1 VSEIT
6 KNDPAPVSQRTAAQT
21 DRPEI
26 EREMPR
32 LVWMVLNDGRSVVAG
47 CGTTTTDILDQVFE
61 RRDAMLVLTSDD
73 GIEHI
78 ASAAVRNYVVFDSKS
93 QIPPA
98 TSIYRLVHV

>member
-6 KNDPAPVSQRTAAQT
+6 AAPAVP
-21 DRPEI
+21 PKI

-47 CGTTTTDILDQVFE
+47 CGTTATAVLDEVFE
-61 RRDAMLVLTSDD
+61 KRDSMLVLTSDD
-73 GIEHI
+73 GVEHI

-98 TSIYRLVHV
+98 TSIYRLVHI

>member
-1 VSEIT
+1 VSEI
-6 KNDPAPVSQRTAAQT
+6 TAAQT

-26 EREMPR
+26 AREMPR

-47 CGTTTTDILDQVFE
+47 CGTTATSVLDEVFE
-61 RRDAMLVLTSDD
+61 KRDSMLVLTSDD
-73 GIEHI
+73 RVEHI

-98 TSIYRLVHV
+98 TSIYRLVHL

>member
-1 VSEIT
+1 VSEI
-6 KNDPAPVSQRTAAQT
+6 TAAQT

-26 EREMPR
+26 ASEMPR

-47 CGTTTTDILDQVFE
+47 CGTTATSVLDEVFE
-61 RRDAMLVLTSDD
+61 KRDSMLVLTSDD
-73 GIEHI
+73 RVEHI

-98 TSIYRLVHV
+98 TSIYRLVHL

>member
-6 KNDPAPVSQRTAAQT
+6 AAPAVP
-21 DRPEI
+21 PKI

-47 CGTTTTDILDQVFE
+47 CGTTATAVLDEVFE
-61 RRDAMLVLTSDD
+61 RRNSMLVLTSDD
-73 GIEHI
+73 GVEHI
-78 ASAAVRNYVVFDSKS
+78 SSAAVRNYVVFDSKS

-98 TSIYRLVHV
+98 TSIYRLVHI

>member
-1 VSEIT
+1 VSKI
-6 KNDPAPVSQRTAAQT
+6 TAAPAVST
-21 DRPEI
+21 DI
-26 EREMPR
+26 ERDMPR

-47 CGTTTTDILDQVFE
+47 CGTTATTVLDEVFE
-61 RRDAMLVLTSDD
+61 KRDSMLVLTSDD
-73 GIEHI
+73 GVENI

>member
-1 VSEIT
+1 
-6 KNDPAPVSQRTAAQT
+6 
-21 DRPEI
+21 
-26 EREMPR
+26 MPR

-47 CGTTTTDILDQVFE
+47 CGTTPNAVLDEVFAQ
-61 RRDAMLVLTSDD
+61 RDTMLMLTSDD
-73 GIEHI
+73 GVEHI

>member
-6 KNDPAPVSQRTAAQT
+6 AGQS

-26 EREMPR
+26 EREMPK

-47 CGTTTTDILDQVFE
+47 CGNTATSVLDEVFE
-61 RRDAMLVLTSDD
+61 KRDSMLVLTSDD
-73 GIEHI
+73 RVEHI

-98 TSIYRLVHV
+98 TSIYRLVHL

>member
-1 VSEIT
+1 MSEIT
-6 KNDPAPVSQRTAAQT
+6 KKETDRVSQRTAAQT

-26 EREMPR
+26 EREMPK

-47 CGTTTTDILDQVFE
+47 CGTTATSVLDEVFE
-61 RRDAMLVLTSDD
+61 KRDSMLVLTSDD
-73 GIEHI
+73 HVEHI